1 MSQEAINYHK
11 KNKGKIQVT
20 PKQTLAGKEE
30 LNLTYTP
37 GVAQVAK
44 EIAEDVGQSWEM
56 TNRGNSVAIVS
67 DGTAV
72 LGLGDVGPEAGMPVM
87 EGKSMLFKEM
97 ANVDAYPLCI
107 DTTDPEKIIEF
118 CKMIQPSFGGINLE
132 DIAAPKCFQVLERL
146 EKELTI
152 PVFHDDQDG
161 TAIITLTGLIN
172 AAKLRGQ
179 DIKDS
184 RVVVNGAGAAGVAV
198 SRLLLEYGAKE
209 IVLLDSQG
217 VIHRDR
223 EDLNEAKRD
232 IAGRSNKEDKKGN
245 LEEVIADMD
254 IFIGLSRG
262 NIVTLEMVRSM
273 NPDPVVLAMANPI
286 PEITPPEAQQ
296 AGAFITGTGRS
307 DHENQIN
314 NALVFPG
321 IFRGL
326 LDMCSGREECPM
338 PDADIKIRT
347 AEAIAGVVNPEKDK
361 ILPEVMDKRVVEE
374 IQKAIKR

>member
-1 MSQEAINYHK
+1 MSQEAINYHT

-30 LNLTYTP
+30 LSLAYTP

-44 EIAEDVGQSWEM
+44 AIAEKPKESWNM
-56 TNRGNSVAIVS
+56 TNRANSVAIVS
-67 DGTAV
+67 DGSAV
-72 LGLGDVGPEAGMPVM
+72 LGLGEVGPEAGLPVM
-87 EGKSMLFKEM
+87 EGKSMLFKEL
-97 ANVDAYPLCI
+97 AGVDAYPLCI
-107 DTTDPEKIIEF
+107 DATDIDKIVEF

-132 DIAAPKCFQVLERL
+132 DIASPKCFPVLERL

-161 TAIITLTGLIN
+161 TAIVTLAALIN

-217 VIHRDR
+217 AIHKNR
-223 EDLNEAKRD
+223 EDLNEIKQD
-232 IAGRSNKEDKKGN
+232 IAGRTNTDNKKGT

-254 IFIGLSRG
+254 IFIGVSQG

-273 NPDPVVLAMANPI
+273 NSDPVVLAMANPV

-296 AGAFITGTGRS
+296 AGAFVTGTGRS
-307 DHENQIN
+307 DYNNQIN

-326 LDMCSGREECPM
+326 LDVCSGREGCPM
-338 PDADIKIRT
+338 PNADIKIKT
-347 AEAIAGVVNPEKDK
+347 AEAIAGVVKPEKDK
-361 ILPEVMDKRVVEE
+361 ILPEVMDKRVVEA
-374 IQKAIKR
+374 IQEAIKK